1 LFEREH
7 WSQCRM
13 TLCVIP
19 RERAVDID
27 TEFDFRLVEFL
38 LGQHLSEAQPQ
49 RGSSAAR

>member
-1 LFEREH
+1 
-7 WSQCRM
+7 M

-38 LGQHLSEAQPQ
+38 MGQRLA
-49 RGSSAAR
+49 SAEPSGA